1 MIRLEAVWSRLSR
14 FKPVL
19 AGLVR
24 FESGLSRSK
33 PGRPGLVRNETVKTG
48 LSQSKSRSGVV

>member
-1 MIRLEAVWSRLSR
+1 MSR